1 MATDSALSVE
11 SAMQLRFPPFPQAP
25 DGVEL
30 IPFHL
35 FRPSG
40 IRVPIDDDDD
50 EYQRA
55 PGVEIERD
63 GLGIL
68 TIPLRVKHVM
78 DTQEKKKKRKKKVNG
93 APQVQVA
100 PEKPKTWWE
109 VWEELEEIRRNAYDA
124 SVTVPPP
131 SLRSAFRALN
141 DVIGIWLPWIASIRR
156 VSTSK
161 TVVPGQRLRRAYSTC
176 GISYANQPRQITGC
190 LTVFQ
195 FRIYIGLLQQT
206 LAPLKDATP
215 DGDPVSDDTDSDSGD
230 TDDVLDSGKDA
241 SNRMEAFINDPELS
255 MKVFFSS
262 HFRER
267 GLIW

>member
-1 MATDSALSVE
+1 MRSASYTPQQLKYQLQLSTQLFSPPTQPPLTMTTDAALSVE

-30 IPFHL
+30 LPFHL

-55 PGVEIERD
+55 LGDEVERD
-63 GLGIL
+63 GLGII
-68 TIPLRVKHVM
+68 TVPLRVKHVM

-124 SVTVPPP
+124 SVPPP
-131 SLRSAFRALN
+131 PYCVLRS
-141 DVIGIWLPWIASIRR
+141 
-156 VSTSK
+156 
-161 TVVPGQRLRRAYSTC
+161 
-176 GISYANQPRQITGC
+176 
-190 LTVFQ
+190 
-195 FRIYIGLLQQT
+195 
-206 LAPLKDATP
+206 
-215 DGDPVSDDTDSDSGD
+215 
-230 TDDVLDSGKDA
+230 VL
-241 SNRMEAFINDPELS
+241 
-255 MKVFFSS
+255 
-262 HFRER
+262 
-267 GLIW
+267 